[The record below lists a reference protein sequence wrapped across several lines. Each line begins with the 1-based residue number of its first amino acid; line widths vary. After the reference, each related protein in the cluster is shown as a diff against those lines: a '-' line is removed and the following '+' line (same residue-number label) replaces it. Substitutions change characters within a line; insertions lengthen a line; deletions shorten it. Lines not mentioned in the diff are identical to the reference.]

1 MALTHFQNKFGEEN
15 ILEEETF
22 QRMVPELKWPRLHF
36 SKILFAFLS
45 QEFLLAISIARRVKQ
60 AV

>member
-15 ILEEETF
+15 IREETF
-22 QRMVPELKWPRLHF
+22 QRMVPELKWPRLQF

-45 QEFLLAISIARRVKQ
+45 QEFLFAISVARRVK
-60 AV
+60 

>member
-15 ILEEETF
+15 IREEETF
-22 QRMVPELKWPRLHF
+22 QRMVPELKWPRLQF

-45 QEFLLAISIARRVKQ
+45 QEFLFAISVARRVK
-60 AV
+60 